1 MKLAEQF
8 NRVPLAL
15 LWLCV
20 YLIRS
25 LIFNTVSINDVL
37 LMGIL
42 AGLTAF
48 YKMRLEDNKIK
59 ELYNEINKL
68 KENDTKQEKLIQ
80 DTNNSVASL
89 KVSSSLRNVR

>member
-1 MKLAEQF
+1 MKIPQL

-15 LWLCV
+15 IWLCV

-25 LIFNTVSINDVL
+25 LVFNSVSLNDVL

-42 AGLTAF
+42 AGLSAF
-48 YKMRLEDNKIK
+48 YKIGLENQQVKELHKQLEELKQNDINQEKIIK
-59 ELYNEINKL
+59 EIKDSY
-68 KENDTKQEKLIQ
+68 
-80 DTNNSVASL
+80 ASL

>member
-1 MKLAEQF
+1 MKIPQL

-15 LWLCV
+15 IWLCV

-25 LIFNTVSINDVL
+25 LVFNSVSINDVL

-42 AGLTAF
+42 AGLSAF
-48 YKMRLEDNKIK
+48 YKIGLENQQVK
-59 ELYNEINKL
+59 ELHKQLEEL
-68 KENDTKQEKLIQ
+68 RQNDIRQEKILSEIK
-80 DTNNSVASL
+80 DNYAAL